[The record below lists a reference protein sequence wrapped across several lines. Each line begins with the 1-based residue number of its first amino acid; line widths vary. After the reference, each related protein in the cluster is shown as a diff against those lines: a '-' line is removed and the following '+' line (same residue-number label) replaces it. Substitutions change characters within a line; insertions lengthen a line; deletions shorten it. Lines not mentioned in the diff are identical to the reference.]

1 MSNIFND
8 ETSKSAVQIIRE
20 TMTVSLDEG
29 VPVVYF
35 ATNRG
40 KGSGGQSMAVA
51 DFRDYVST
59 LEYFADNGIQSKSPE
74 ASSPAD
80 MVRQTI
86 SVDDGVVSF
95 RIKSGKG
102 VKPAKV
108 STEEFSEAV
117 ELLASTVEAVQQ
129 AAGKLAASPSD
140 E

>member
-1 MSNIFND
+1 MCYASRPSTNGCAGCVA
-8 ETSKSAVQIIRE
+8 SARPCHI
-20 TMTVSLDEG
+20 
-29 VPVVYF
+29 
-35 ATNRG
+35 
-40 KGSGGQSMAVA
+40 
-51 DFRDYVST
+51 
-59 LEYFADNGIQSKSPE
+59 
-74 ASSPAD
+74 
-80 MVRQTI
+80 
-86 SVDDGVVSF
+86 DDGVVSF